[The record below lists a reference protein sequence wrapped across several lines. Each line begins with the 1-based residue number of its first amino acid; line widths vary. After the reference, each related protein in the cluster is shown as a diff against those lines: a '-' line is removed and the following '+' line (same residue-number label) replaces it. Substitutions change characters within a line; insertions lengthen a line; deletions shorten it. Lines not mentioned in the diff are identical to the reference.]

1 MMICSPRLLLL
12 FCTLLLLFPCAA
24 SAQFGGNPTG
34 NDPLARVQFIHN
46 IPDAGPIDV
55 YLNNV
60 LWLDD
65 FDFRTATPFE
75 LLLGGTYKLDIVA
88 GTDSTNSTPLRTDQ
102 RTFNREEYYII
113 AAQGRAFSPRLTVRE
128 NARGASF
135 SGDAEFFFIHGSPD
149 TGPLDI
155 RLRDHA
161 KGNALVSQGFVN
173 NIAFG
178 ETSIYLRLVPAE
190 YNFEVT
196 NADNSRVFAVFHF
209 NLNDFAGR
217 TFVLLSSGLGMSP
230 GEGFSL
236 IGYDATGT
244 QIASNISTTA
254 TEDASEVPETFALAP
269 NYPNPFNPST
279 ALAYALPRP
288 ASVRLTVYDAL
299 GRHVRTLV
307 EAEQPAG
314 SYTVRWDGHD
324 DAGRPVPSGVYLYR
338 IIAGDFVQARTM
350 LLVK

>member
-1 MMICSPRLLLL
+1 MTICSPRLLLL

-88 GTDSTNSTPLRTDQ
+88 GADPTNNNPFWTEQ
-102 RTFNREEYYII
+102 RNFVHEEYYVI
-113 AAQGRAFSPRLTVRE
+113 AAQGRASSPTLTVRE

-155 RLRDHA
+155 RLRDPA
-161 KGNALVSQGFVN
+161 KDNVLVSQGFVN

-196 NADNSRVFAVFHF
+196 NADNSRVFDVFNF
-209 NLNDFAGR
+209 NLATFYGR
-217 TFVLLSSGLGMSP
+217 TFVLLTSGLGTSSSQ
-230 GEGFSL
+230 GFTL
-236 IGYDATGT
+236 IGYDDTGT
-244 QIASNISTTA
+244 PILSSVSTTA
-254 TEDASEVPETFALAP
+254 TEDALGVPEAFALAP

-279 ALAYALPRP
+279 AIEYALPRP
-288 ASVRLTVYDAL
+288 ATVRLVVYDAL
-299 GRHVRTLV
+299 GRAVRTLV
-307 EAEQPAG
+307 KAEQPPG
-314 SYTVRWDGHD
+314 SYTVAWDGQND
-324 DAGRPVPSGVYLYR
+324 SGTPVPSGVYLYR
-338 IIAGDFVQARTM
+338 IVAGDFVQARTM

>member
-1 MMICSPRLLLL
+1 MTICSPRLLLL

-75 LLLGGTYKLDIVA
+75 LLLGGAYKLDIVA
-88 GTDSTNSTPLRTDQ
+88 GADTTNSTPLRTDQ
-102 RTFNREEYYII
+102 ITVVHEQYYVI
-113 AAQGRAFSPRLTVRE
+113 AAQGRAFSPTLTVRE
-128 NARGASF
+128 NARGTSI
-135 SGDAEFFFIHGSPD
+135 SGDAEFIVIHGSPD
-149 TGPLDI
+149 TGLIDI
-155 RLRDHA
+155 RLRDPA
-161 KGNALVSQGFVN
+161 KNNAIVSLVAN

-178 ETSIYLRLVPAE
+178 ETSNIYLRLAPAE

-196 NADNSRVFAVFHF
+196 NADNSRVFDVFNF
-209 NLNDFAGR
+209 NLATFFGR
-217 TFVLLSSGLGMSP
+217 TFVLLTSGLGTSSSQ
-230 GEGFSL
+230 GFSL
-236 IGYDATGT
+236 IGFDDTGT
-244 QIASNISTTA
+244 PILSSVSTTA
-254 TEDASEVPETFALAP
+254 TEDALGIPEAFALAS

-279 ALAYALPRP
+279 AIQYALPRP
-288 ASVRLTVYDAL
+288 ATVRLVVYDAL
-299 GRHVRTLV
+299 GRAVRTLV
-307 EAEQPAG
+307 KAEQAPG
-314 SYTVRWDGHD
+314 SYTVTWNGQNDSGT
-324 DAGRPVPSGVYLYR
+324 PVPSGVYLYR
-338 IIAGDFVQARTM
+338 IVAGDFVEARTM